1 MPGGE
6 LTIGRHGPGQQQH
19 DAGAQTFATGG
30 EQMLGGRL
38 EDRVAS
44 ADQAAQVGQKGIE
57 IGLHRL
63 EQLSNRCHIT
73 SSVARS

>member
-1 MPGGE
+1 M
-6 LTIGRHGPGQQQH
+6 
-19 DAGAQTFATGG
+19 
-30 EQMLGGRL
+30 
-38 EDRVAS
+38 AS
-44 ADQAAQVGQKGIE
+44 ADQAAQVGQQGIE